1 MDIKFKSTKELQ
13 RITERSKIKD
23 YNEHNKVYLEKI
35 NSVVERTAQKGT
47 VTFVAIEPEFWQTKF
62 AMKIAEVGLK
72 QDTRSWYQ
80 ILQDLKSLL
89 EANTDW
95 RVSVMKR
102 KYYYDYGSAYELS
115 ISWGGN

>member
-35 NSVVERTAQKGT
+35 NSIVEHTAQEGT
-47 VTFVAIEPEFWQTKF
+47 VTFVAFEPEFWQVEFVK
-62 AMKIAEVGLK
+62 MIAEAGLK
-72 QDTRSWYQ
+72 RDTRSWYQ

-89 EANTDW
+89 EDNTDW
-95 RVSVMKR
+95 RVSAMKR
-102 KYYYDYGSAYELS
+102 KYYYGSAYELS